1 MATARYTVK
10 GGRREQMKR
19 ELIGLVIGTTLLMA
33 GMAFLFSQ
41 SIVASSTSDTATKIA
56 EAPSV
61 AKLPEPA
68 ATPAVAEQATTA
80 VAPASSP
87 SVAAVADQAEPETT
101 AVTVPALAALPVP
114 QPEIPEKAPATSA
127 TPAETSEKVMEASTA
142 PTEPDSSTT
151 VATGWIYAGQF
162 TNGKWSE
169 QGLKIGAELPVSGA
183 KYALTWGA
191 TVRENP
197 PGKRSEGGG
206 KLSKSI
212 GHLAPGR
219 EVEIVQVKK
228 SGSKGHIWLE
238 IKYQ

>member
-41 SIVASSTSDTATKIA
+41 SIVASGTSDTSTKIA

-68 ATPAVAEQATTA
+68 ATPVVAEQATTA

-87 SVAAVADQAEPETT
+87 SVAAVADQAKPETT
-101 AVTVPALAALPVP
+101 AVTVPALAALTVP

-206 KLSKSI
+206 KLSKSL
-212 GHLAPGR
+212 GNLAPGR